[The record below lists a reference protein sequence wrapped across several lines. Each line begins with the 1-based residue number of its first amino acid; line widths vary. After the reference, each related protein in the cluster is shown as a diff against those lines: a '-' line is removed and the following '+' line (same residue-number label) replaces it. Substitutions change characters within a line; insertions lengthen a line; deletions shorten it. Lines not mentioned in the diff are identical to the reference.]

1 MKIAIEARALSA
13 RGGGVKTYV
22 LLLLKELLSQGSSH
36 EWSFFYDSPKVIGSF
51 PDAHEEA
58 LPLWHSALLPLWL
71 RGLQNRVL
79 KGKPSLIHY
88 TKADIPPGKKKLPTV
103 VTIYDVIPLL
113 FPESQAFLPR
123 MYWPQALSR
132 AAGADHILTI
142 SETSKQDIMRFLG
155 VPEQKITVTTLA
167 TDTTR
172 FKPDISPSE
181 LSRVQQKLHLHPP
194 YILFIATRDQRKNVG
209 SLLTAFAQIAKD
221 IPHQLIIAGKP
232 ALKNDEA
239 EEKVRSFD
247 RLVKDRIRFLEFIE
261 NEDLAALYAGADL
274 FVWPSVYEGWG
285 FPVQEAMASGVPVIV
300 SNGGAL
306 PEVVGQAGE
315 VVKFSTDNVRGR
327 TQDDAFVSMLAQRIA
342 TIATDTKRKLA
353 MRQAGLI
360 QAKSFSWTNV
370 AQKTLA
376 VYEKVALR

>member
-22 LLLLKELLSQGSSH
+22 LLLLKELLSQGSAH
-36 EWSFFYDSPKVIGSF
+36 EWSFFYDSPKTIGSF
-51 PDAHEEA
+51 PDVHEEA

-71 RGLQNRVL
+71 RGLQTRAL
-79 KGKPSLIHY
+79 ASKPSLIHY

-123 MYWPQALSR
+123 IYWPQALSR
-132 AAGADHILTI
+132 AAKADHILTI
-142 SETSKQDIMRFLG
+142 SETSKRDIMSQLG
-155 VPEQKITVTTLA
+155 VPEDHITVTPLA

-172 FKPDISPSE
+172 FRPDVSVAQ
-181 LSRVQQKLHLHPP
+181 LSRVQQKLQLHPP

-209 SLLTAFAQIAKD
+209 SLLTAFAQVAKD
-221 IPHQLIIAGKP
+221 IPHQLVIAGKP
-232 ALKNDEA
+232 ALKNDQA
-239 EEKVRSFD
+239 EQKTRSFD
-247 RLVKDRIRFLEFIE
+247 RTLKERIRFLEFVD
-261 NEDLAALYAGADL
+261 NEDLPALYSGADL

-315 VVKFSTDNVRGR
+315 VVKFTTDDLRAR
-327 TQDDAFVSMLAQRIA
+327 TEDNAFISALGQKILTVGTDA
-342 TIATDTKRKLA
+342 KRKLT
-353 MRQAGLI
+353 MRQAGLV
-360 QAKSFSWTNV
+360 QAKNFSWAEV
-370 AQKTLA
+370 GRKTME
-376 VYEKVALR
+376 VYQRVALH